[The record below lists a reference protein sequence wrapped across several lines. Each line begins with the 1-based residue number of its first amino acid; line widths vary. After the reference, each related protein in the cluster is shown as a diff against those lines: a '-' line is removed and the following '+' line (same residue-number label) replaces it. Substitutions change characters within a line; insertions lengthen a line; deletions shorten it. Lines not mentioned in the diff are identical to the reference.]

1 MKSGLQKNFLPVII
15 LILFLALTFV
25 SCSGPST
32 PEAAGEASSS
42 TQVDEGT
49 MTDEEIEELAEAVE
63 EEEIVDI
70 VDYENAVIGAEMV
83 GFIPGFL
90 CTDADN
96 YIKVE
101 VTNTSDFTWRSS
113 GSNRISIGYHFWG
126 QDVNFQEYDN
136 PTRSSLPDDLKP
148 GETAIVEVLV
158 DNIANAGLY
167 VLQIDIV
174 LEGNFWLSSK
184 DVPMIEGKVYFG
196 PCVSG

>member
-32 PEAAGEASSS
+32 TQAASEDSSVI
-42 TQVDEGT
+42 QADEET
-49 MTDEEIEELAEAVE
+49 MTDEEIEELAESVE
-63 EEEIVDI
+63 EEAVIDI
-70 VDYENAVIGAEMV
+70 VDYENAVIGAEMK

-96 YIKVE
+96 YIKIE
-101 VTNTSDFTWRSS
+101 ITNTSDFTWRAS
-113 GSNRISIGYHFWG
+113 GQNRIGVGYHFWG

-136 PTRSSLPDDLKP
+136 PTRSGLPNDLEP
-148 GETAIVEVLV
+148 GETAIVEVLI
-158 DNIANAGLY
+158 DNIVNAGLY

-174 LEGNFWLSSK
+174 LEGNFWFSGK
-184 DVPMIEGKVYFG
+184 DVSMIEGKAYFG
-196 PCVSG
+196 PCR